1 VTIVEIPKEA
11 WPGSVREVTL
21 GAGAGDG
28 GTRASTVTVGG
39 EKTLPFLGFEAA
51 NPHRPV
57 LAVEVNDVDPR
68 EWSSELAAAWDGVAG
83 AAAAW
88 AAKAVDAG
96 AELIALRLRGAHPEF
111 GDASAEQCVSTVKS
125 VLGAVSVPLVVYGPG
140 VAEKD
145 NEVLVAVAEATKGE
159 RLALGLCEEKN
170 YRTIVA
176 AALGNGHLVVAFSPI
191 DVNLAKQLNILIS
204 DMGLALD
211 RVLMD
216 PNTGALGYGIE
227 YTYSVMERLRLAA
240 LMGDAMTQQ
249 PMICNLGEESWRQ
262 KESRATAGVP
272 AAWGTLA
279 LRGEAWEVTTALT
292 VLEAGADIVVLRHPG
307 SLATLRDALDDLTG
321 AGLATGAATKG
332 A

>member
-1 VTIVEIPKEA
+1 M
-11 WPGSVREVTL
+11 
-21 GAGAGDG
+21 
-28 GTRASTVTVGG
+28 
-39 EKTLPFLGFEAA
+39 
-51 NPHRPV
+51 
-57 LAVEVNDVDPR
+57 LAVEVNDVAPP
-68 EWSSELAAAWDGVAG
+68 EWSRELAAAWDGVADD
-83 AAAAW
+83 AAAW
-88 AAKAVDAG
+88 AAKAVEVG
-96 AELIALRLRGAHPEF
+96 ADLIALRLRGAHPEF
-111 GDASAEQCVSTVKS
+111 GDAGTDQCVATVQS
-125 VLGAVSVPLVVYGPG
+125 VLGAVGVPLIVYGPG

-159 RLALGLCEEKN
+159 RLALGLCEDKN

-204 DMGLALD
+204 DMGLPLD

-227 YTYSVMERLRLAA
+227 YTYSVMERLRMAA

-262 KESRATAGVP
+262 KESRATEGVP
-272 AAWGTLA
+272 ESWGTLA
-279 LRGEAWEVTTALT
+279 LRGEAWEITTALT

-307 SLATLRDALDDLTG
+307 SLAAVRDALDDLTG
-321 AGLATGAATKG
+321 AATPAATPAAATPAAAAKE